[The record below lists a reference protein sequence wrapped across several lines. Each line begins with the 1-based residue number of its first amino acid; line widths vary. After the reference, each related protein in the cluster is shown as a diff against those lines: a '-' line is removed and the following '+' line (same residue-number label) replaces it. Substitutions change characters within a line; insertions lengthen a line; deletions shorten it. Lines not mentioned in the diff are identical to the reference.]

1 MKKIRLILLLNII
14 AVTVFGQKITV
25 DRNWKFSTKDSSTFS
40 QLDYQDSTWKNLKST
55 LWWGQSGV
63 KHSGYAWYRKKVFI
77 PKSLKNETLRLGNMR
92 LNLGQISDTDEAFF
106 NGELIGSTG
115 NNKKYWGK
123 WEENRAYFIKSELIK
138 WDDFNLI
145 AVRVFVKGDN
155 GGLHTGPYF
164 LQPHKIG
171 IYDFVKMYSSFNPE
185 NIGQE
190 IVISFKNNAS
200 GAFNGTLILRIFN
213 VNNKLIDSQKVELT
227 IPKTDS
233 IHQKQVFKFNFPQE
247 GIYKIKSVFLNHT
260 NSDSV
265 QSDLIVN
272 NIKTVV
278 IPIAQKK
285 KPIIENIIKDLFISS
300 ELENVK
306 MEGMLG
312 KRLAQNLEKR
322 LLNIDE
328 KGILEGYFSRPG
340 KQQWIGEHVGKYLE
354 TACNTWEYTHNPA
367 LKSQMDRIVSKLLST
382 QLENGYLG
390 TYTEENYWNS
400 WDVWSHK
407 YNLIG
412 LLAYYKTTGYEPAKT
427 AAIKIGNLICKTF
440 GESENQLNII
450 ASGTHEGMA
459 STSILEPM
467 IDLYKFT
474 GDRKHLQF
482 AQYIINAYNQTDGPA
497 IINSLLT
504 KGQVNKVAN
513 GKAYEMLSNLVGIIK
528 MYKLTGEPTYLKAVN
543 IAWNDIVEN
552 RLYVTGTSSAGE
564 IFKEN
569 KELPADE
576 NDHIGEGC
584 VTTTW
589 IQLNYQLYSLKG
601 DIKYLEQ
608 LETSVYNQLLGAE
621 NPQNGCVSY
630 YTPLMGKKPYSCGI
644 TCCLSSI
651 PRGISMIP
659 KFTYGKLSGSPT
671 INFYESQKFS
681 DSVLTMNNKKIALNL
696 EIKSQFPEKGEL
708 NCVFRTS
715 EKGVFPISFRVPNW
729 SKNFSVKTEKEA
741 FKGISGEYLTIK
753 RNWNKTENIEIT
765 FDVITTVLDGEKSY
779 QNSIAFKRGPQV
791 LALDESLN
799 TGNFEAISKEYLS
812 IKTPLIFTNEPKNL
826 PVNWIGNQA
835 YTFKNNE
842 QKLILTPFSDAS
854 QTGSKM
860 KVWIK
865 TQ

>member
-1 MKKIRLILLLNII
+1 MKKISLILLINII
-14 AVTVFGQKITV
+14 VLNSFGQKITI

-40 QLDYQDSTWKNLKST
+40 QLDYQDSTWQNLKST

-63 KHSGYAWYRKKVFI
+63 KHSGYAWYRKKIFI

-115 NNKKYWGK
+115 SNLNYWGK
-123 WEENRAYFIKSELIK
+123 WEENRAYFIKPELIK

-145 AVRVFVKGDN
+145 AVRVFVKGEN
-155 GGLHTGPYF
+155 GGMHTGPYI
-164 LQPHKIG
+164 LQSHMIG
-171 IYDFVKMYSSFNPE
+171 IYDFVKIYSSFNEE

-190 IVISFKNNAS
+190 IVISFKNIAS
-200 GAFNGTLILRIFN
+200 EAFNGTLSLKIFN

-227 IPKTDS
+227 ILKTDS
-233 IHQKQVFKFNFPQE
+233 IHQKQVFKFNFSEE
-247 GIYKIKSVFLNHT
+247 GIYKIKSVFINHT

-272 NIKTVV
+272 NIKIVNLPFT
-278 IPIAQKK
+278 QKQ
-285 KPIIENIIKDLFISS
+285 KPIVENIVKDLFISS

-312 KRLAQNLEKR
+312 KRLTQNLEKR

-340 KQQWIGEHVGKYLE
+340 KQQWIGEHVGKYIE
-354 TACNTWEYTHNPA
+354 TACNTWEYTHNPK
-367 LKSQMDRIVSKLLST
+367 LKFQMDRIVAKLLST
-382 QLENGYLG
+382 QTQNGYLG

-427 AAIKIGNLICKTF
+427 AAIKIGNLICETF
-440 GESENQLNII
+440 GESLNQLNII

-467 IDLYKFT
+467 IDLYRFS
-474 GDRKHLQF
+474 GDKKYLQF
-482 AQYIINAYNQTDGPA
+482 AQYIINAYNQPDGPA

-504 KGQVNKVAN
+504 KGHVNKVAN

-528 MYKLTGEPTYLKAVN
+528 MYKLTGEQTYLNAVN
-543 IAWNDIVEN
+543 IAWKDIVEN
-552 RLYVTGTSSAGE
+552 RLYITGTSSASE
-564 IFKEN
+564 VFKEN
-569 KELPADE
+569 KEFPAEE

-589 IQLNYQLYSLKG
+589 VQLNYQLYTITG

-644 TCCLSSI
+644 TCCLSSV

-659 KFTYGKLSGSPT
+659 KFTYGKLLGSPT
-671 INFYESQKFS
+671 INFYESQKIT
-681 DSVLTMNNKKIALNL
+681 DSVLSESNKKIALNL
-696 EIKSQFPEKGEL
+696 EIKSQFPEKGVV
-708 NCVFRTS
+708 NCLLKTS
-715 EKGVFPISFRVPNW
+715 EKGVFSISFRVPNW
-729 SKNFSVKTEKEA
+729 AKNFVVTIEKNA

-753 RNWNKTENIEIT
+753 RAWSTTENIAII
-765 FDVITTVLDGEKSY
+765 FDINTSVLEGGKSY
-779 QNSIAFKRGPQV
+779 PNSIAFKRGPQV

-799 TGNFEAISKEYLS
+799 NNNFTTIIKEPLS
-812 IKTPLIFTNEPKNL
+812 AKTPVIFTNELKKL

-835 YTFKNNE
+835 YIFKNNN
-842 QKLILTPFSDAS
+842 QKLILIPFSDAS
-854 QTGSKM
+854 QTGSKI
-860 KVWIK
+860 KVWIRSE
-865 TQ
+865 